1 MSESLAVSGTSLLA
15 LPDELV
21 TPASSASASGHVV
34 ISANA
39 NWLVAPKYDASRI
52 MQLWESMLSASTNSG
67 RGGMQVGRNSALPL
81 VGLNRERVARQKIN
95 LTSKAAVSGVDRLK
109 LQPKQDEVKMMQLKW
124 WPIHLG
130 IMIITPQLCYMN
142 PC

>member
-15 LPDELV
+15 LPYELV
-21 TPASSASASGHVV
+21 TPASSVSASGHVV

-39 NWLVAPKYDASRI
+39 NWLAAPKYDASLI
-52 MQLWESMLSASTNSG
+52 MQLWESMLSASTDSG

-95 LTSKAAVSGVDRLK
+95 LH
-109 LQPKQDEVKMMQLKW
+109 KQS
-124 WPIHLG
+124 
-130 IMIITPQLCYMN
+130 N
-142 PC
+142 